1 MKKIQSIVAIAA
13 IAIAFTSCKDTASAP
28 KEDSVVTTE
37 KTVAAN
43 AKMET
48 ASFNITG
55 MTCAMGCAKTIEKEL
70 TSLDGVQ
77 NATVDFDKKTATVNF
92 DSNVQNTEKLV
103 ETVEATAGGKTY
115 KVSDVKTTGDHAS
128 LIDPPV
134 KKKKSKKGDS
144 KTTTETTSE
153 TKTETKMGCCSGK
166 KKHCSEDEKSTM

>member
-1 MKKIQSIVAIAA
+1 MKKIQSILAIAVF
-13 IAIAFTSCKDTASAP
+13 AIAFTSCKDTASAP
-28 KEDSVVTTE
+28 KEDATATTD

-48 ASFNITG
+48 ANFNITG

-77 NATVDFDKKTATVNF
+77 NATVDFDKKAATVSF

-103 ETVEATAGGKTY
+103 ETVEAAADGKTY

-134 KKKKSKKGDS
+134 KKKKVKKGDI
-144 KTTTETTSE
+144 KTTTEES
-153 TKTETKMGCCSGK
+153 KTDAKPGCCAG
-166 KKHCSEDEKSTM
+166 KKHCSEDEKATM